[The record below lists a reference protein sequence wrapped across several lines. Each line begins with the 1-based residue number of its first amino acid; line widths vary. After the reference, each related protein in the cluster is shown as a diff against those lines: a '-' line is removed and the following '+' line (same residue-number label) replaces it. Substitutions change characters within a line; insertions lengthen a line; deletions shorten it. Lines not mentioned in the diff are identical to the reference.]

1 MELNLLEKINS
12 AAAFI
17 RSKITIEPSIGLIL
31 GSGLGAM
38 ADEIES
44 AVKIDYADIPHFP
57 VSTVEGHAGKL
68 VIGKLKGKNV
78 VALQGRFHFYEG
90 YSMEQVTFPV
100 RVFKALGVS
109 TMIVTNACGGITET
123 LYPGALMFITDHI
136 NFIGTNPLIGKN
148 FNDLGPRF
156 PDMSTAYDKKLIAL
170 GKSVSK
176 ELGIETKEGIYTA
189 VSGPYY
195 YSKAELRM
203 VKGFGSDT
211 IGMSTVPETIV
222 AVHTGIKVLGISCI
236 TDMANPDT
244 LVPLEHAHVVA
255 VANEARP
262 KFIRLVTGIIEK
274 IS

>member
-1 MELNLLEKINS
+1 MELNLLQKIN
-12 AAAFI
+12 AAADYI
-17 RSKITIEPSIGLIL
+17 SSRINIAPQIGLIL
-31 GSGLGAM
+31 GSGLGAL
-38 ADEIES
+38 ADEITD
-44 AVKIDYADIPHFP
+44 AVKIDYQDIPHFP

-68 VIGKLKGKNV
+68 VIGKLQGKHV
-78 VALQGRFHFYEG
+78 IALQGRFHYYEG
-90 YSMEQVTFPV
+90 YSLEQVTFPV

-109 TMIVTNACGGITET
+109 TMIVTNACGGITAS

-136 NFIGTNPLIGKN
+136 NFIGDNPLIGKN

-156 PDMSTAYDKKLIAL
+156 PDMSTAYDKGLIAL
-170 GKSVSK
+170 GKQVAA
-176 ELGIETKEGIYTA
+176 ELDIDTKEGIYTA

-222 AVHTGIKVLGISCI
+222 AVHTGMKVLGISCI
-236 TDMANPDT
+236 TDMADPDH

-262 KFIRLVTGIIEK
+262 KFIRLVSGIIQK
-274 IS
+274 LP